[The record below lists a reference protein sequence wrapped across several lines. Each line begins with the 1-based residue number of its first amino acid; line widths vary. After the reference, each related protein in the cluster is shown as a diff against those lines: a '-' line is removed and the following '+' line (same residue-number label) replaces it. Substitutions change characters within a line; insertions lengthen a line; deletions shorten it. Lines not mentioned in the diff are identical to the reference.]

1 MNINIEQQVG
11 ARFKLIARKANTE
24 EITQESAWFN
34 NLVLDSGLSQML
46 TGSWS
51 TLCMVGSGNS
61 NPVASQTQLD
71 AIVASTSTAQ
81 GANVGGMQTTV
92 EPYYHWIRRTFR
104 FGEGAA
110 AGNLR
115 EVGIGWANNA
125 CWNRALIRD
134 ANGNPTTLTILSDE
148 YLDVVVEVRNYL
160 TRTSTGSFN
169 YLDKLGNVISTH
181 TYTAKSFYSSAGTTL
196 GTCSFMGFSAYSGS
210 ITDDISNT
218 ITGNIPT
225 GISGTTTIAG
235 TIVAQFKKQSK
246 PVITLT
252 NGIGTLR
259 SFLSRVIGI
268 GVDAAGGGCGY
279 KWQIEPP
286 IVKDNTTELTF
297 TISFTV
303 GRYTGA

>member
-1 MNINIEQQVG
+1 MNINITQKVG
-11 ARFKLIARKANTE
+11 ARFKLIARKSSTD
-24 EITQESAWFN
+24 EITQESAWSN
-34 NLVLDSGLSQML
+34 NLVLDAGLSQML
-46 TGSWS
+46 VGSWS

-61 NPVASQTQLD
+61 TPVASQTQLD
-71 AIVASTSTAQ
+71 SIIASTPTVQVATT
-81 GANVGGMQTTV
+81 GGIQATT
-92 EPYYHWIRRTFR
+92 EPYYHWARRTYR

-169 YLDKLGNVISTH
+169 FLDKLGNVVSTH
-181 TYTAKSFYSSAGTTL
+181 TYTAKSFYVTAGTTL
-196 GTCSFMGFSAYSGS
+196 GTSSFMGFDTFSGA
-210 ITDDISNT
+210 ITDDVSNVISGPINS
-218 ITGNIPT
+218 
-225 GISGTTTIAG
+225 GISGTVALAG
-235 TIVAQFKKQSK
+235 TVVAPFKKQSK
-246 PVITLT
+246 PILTLT
-252 NGIGTLR
+252 NAVGTLR
-259 SFLSRVIGI
+259 SFRTRVIGV
-268 GVDAAGGGCGY
+268 GVDAAGSGCGY

-286 IVKDNTTELTF
+286 IVKDNATELTF